1 MASRREFGPVQLSKW
16 LGMRYGDFQR
26 ACMLAL
32 VPPPDVRGTHWSE
45 ALAKT
50 LPDRVEEIQAE
61 LAERTAPDR
70 VADGTGSTDG
80 AQDHDPGRPKGR
92 PLGPVQLARF
102 IGLERWQM
110 ERAVDRG
117 LVPAPDT
124 DDGKWSRRAAA
135 ALRDRVADLR
145 AAVGDHPGHGS
156 VRAAEVLAERTGLDV
171 HRDDVLELRERGLL
185 VPAGAFRGH
194 PMFARGDLDALSR
207 DAVARVVAEREAW
220 LAASLTPEEAAREAG
235 WSVGRFEV
243 TAERAGLEP
252 GRYGRFARA
261 DLASLLPPCDLS

>member
-1 MASRREFGPVQLSKW
+1 MASRREFGPVQLSRW

-32 VPPPDVRGTHWSE
+32 VPPPDLRGTHWSE

-70 VADGTGSTDG
+70 GADGARD
-80 AQDHDPGRPKGR
+80 QDPDRPRGK
-92 PLGPVQLARF
+92 PLGPVQLGRF

-124 DDGKWSRRAAA
+124 EDGKWSRRAAA
-135 ALRDRVADLR
+135 ALRERAADLR

-156 VRAAEVLAERTGLDV
+156 VRAAGVLAERTGLDV
-171 HRDDVLELRERGLL
+171 RRDDVLDLRERGLL
-185 VPAGAFRGH
+185 TPAGAFRGH
-194 PMFARGDLDALSR
+194 PMFARGDLDALPR
-207 DAVARVVAEREAW
+207 GAVARVVAEREAW

-261 DLASLLPPCDLS
+261 DVAPLLPSVS

>member
-1 MASRREFGPVQLSKW
+1 MASRREFGPVQLSRW

-26 ACMLAL
+26 ACMLTL

-61 LAERTAPDR
+61 LAERTAPDGG
-70 VADGTGSTDG
+70 ADN
-80 AQDHDPGRPKGR
+80 AQDGPDRPRGR

-117 LVPAPDT
+117 LVPGPDT
-124 DDGKWSRRAAA
+124 EDGKWSRRAAD

-171 HRDDVLELRERGLL
+171 RRDDVLDLRERGLL
-185 VPAGAFRGH
+185 APAGAFRGH
-194 PMFARGDLDALSR
+194 PMFARGDLDALPR
-207 DAVARVVAEREAW
+207 DAVARAVAEREAW

-243 TAERAGLEP
+243 AAERAGLEP

-261 DLASLLPPCDLS
+261 DVAPLLPPAS